1 MPIDRDEFK
10 REVTGGLRDLLRRE
24 FTVEWIAKHLRRLVE
39 KAENDSTR
47 LNALIFISKAS
58 GEYVERSSTTLELP
72 ANVYVTLELGLS
84 GRPSV
89 THQPVKALSD
99 QTERLESSPGGEVE
113 VGGSTPENPEDE

>member
-24 FTVEWIAKHLRRLVE
+24 FTAEWIAKHLRRLVE

-72 ANVYVTLELGLS
+72 ENVYVTLELGLS
-84 GRPSV
+84 GRQTV
-89 THQPVKALSD
+89 THQSVKALAD
-99 QTERLESSPGGEVE
+99 QTERLESSPGGEVGVE
-113 VGGSTPENPEDE
+113 GSTPENREDE